1 MPAKTKPG
9 RNLSLSQ
16 KFSRLCSR
24 LGEPEWRRYG
34 GTLFAHYAAFRRHP
48 ELRPRVDFL
57 CEPITCTRPEDFFA
71 ARPLLPR
78 LAPLL
83 LIETTRA
90 LVRLEVR
97 LRPD

>member
-34 GTLFAHYAAFRRHP
+34 GTLFARDAM
-48 ELRPRVDFL
+48 
-57 CEPITCTRPEDFFA
+57 
-71 ARPLLPR
+71 
-78 LAPLL
+78 
-83 LIETTRA
+83 
-90 LVRLEVR
+90 LVQVHAVEMTYSG
-97 LRPD
+97 